1 MGPGRRH
8 SAGPGQMGR
17 AGQALRRSAA
27 GRKGLVGR
35 HRAPHRC
42 RCRSAL
48 RHPHILQA
56 TGVGV
61 AAGARGGRAPGRNWA
76 SSTGSFS
83 FDYMRAIMLPDAL
96 KSHDH
101 PVMILENKAY
111 VPGQMCEVMMGEH
124 SRLIKLVEFLEE
136 GEDYVR
142 AAFEWQHAGKN

>member
-1 MGPGRRH
+1 VLG
-8 SAGPGQMGR
+8 AGEH
-17 AGQALRRSAA
+17 QAD
-27 GRKGLVGR
+27 
-35 HRAPHRC
+35 
-42 RCRSAL
+42 
-48 RHPHILQA
+48 
-56 TGVGV
+56 
-61 AAGARGGRAPGRNWA
+61 NWA

-96 KSHDH
+96 KSHEH
-101 PVMILENKAY
+101 PVTILENKVY